1 MTKLKSQSAVFTGA
15 AVGPSSDEVK
25 VFAWKGDVA
34 DPDYVRV
41 VVDGV
46 VSELGGVDILINNAG
61 ARVGEPVSIDEPPP
75 LDNGLRGDP

>member
-1 MTKLKSQSAVFTGA
+1 MTKRKSQSAIFTGA
-15 AVGPSSDEVK
+15 AVGLSSDEVK
-25 VFAWKGDVA
+25 VVTWKGDVA

-61 ARVGEPVSIDEPPP
+61 AWVGEPVTIDEPPP
-75 LDNGLRGDP
+75 LDNGIPGDP

>member
-1 MTKLKSQSAVFTGA
+1 MTKLKSQSAIFTGA

-25 VFAWKGDVA
+25 VVAWKGDVA

-61 ARVGEPVSIDEPPP
+61 AWVGEPVTIDEPPP
-75 LDNGLRGDP
+75 LHKRITG